1 MDTTPRQ
8 SVDDGRAHEE
18 IKGASTFGLWL
29 FIAALSMLFAASLI
43 GYLVIRFRTPE
54 WPPAGMPPLPIGLF
68 FSTFILILCS
78 VTLHGALDSARKD
91 RQSLLRL
98 MLLAGFALGIL
109 FLLSQLL
116 AWSKLLGAQVYAQV
130 NLYAFTFYLLTGLHG
145 VHVIGGLIPLAI
157 TVRKAYAGAYSPQW
171 VLPVKHVGIY
181 WHFLLAVWLVMFTV
195 MEIAG

>member
-1 MDTTPRQ
+1 MDTPSRHAA
-8 SVDDGRAHEE
+8 DEGRSHEE
-18 IKGASTFGLWL
+18 IKGASTCGLWL
-29 FIAALSMLFAASLI
+29 FIAALSMLFAASLV

-54 WPPAGMPPLPIGLF
+54 WPPAGMPPLPVGLF
-68 FSTFILILCS
+68 VSTFILILCS
-78 VTLHGALDSARKD
+78 VTLHGALDSARKG

-98 MLLAGFALGIL
+98 LLVGAFVLGIL
-109 FLLSQLL
+109 FLASQLL

-157 TVRKAYAGAYSPQW
+157 TVRKAYAGAYGPQW
-171 VLPVKHVGIY
+171 VLPVKHVGMY
-181 WHFLLAVWLVMFTV
+181 WHFLLIVWLIMFTV